1 MANTYTLI
9 QSVTVGSGGA
19 ASIEFGSIPQTYTD
33 LLIVHSIRTN
43 RANTGDWLLVSFNG
57 STASFTERDLYG
69 TGSATGS
76 SSATP
81 RYIAEIVGGSATAS
95 VFGNGVVYI
104 PNYTSSSYK
113 SYSADAVGE
122 NNATASLQV
131 LIAGLWSNTAAITS
145 ITITSGSAST
155 LAQYS
160 SVSLY
165 GIKNS

>member
-1 MANTYTLI
+1 MAAYNLI
-9 QSVTVGSGGA
+9 ATTTVDSPSGA
-19 ASIEFGSIPQTYTD
+19 SSIEFASIPQTYTD
-33 LLIVHSIRTN
+33 LLIVHSTRTN
-43 RANTGDWLLVSFNG
+43 RANIGDWLLFSFNG

-69 TGSATGS
+69 TGSAAVS
-76 SSATP
+76 SSSTP
-81 RYIAEIVGGSATAS
+81 RYNATAS

-104 PNYTSSSYK
+104 PNYTSSNYK

-145 ITITSGSAST
+145 ITITPGSAST
-155 LAQYS
+155 LSQYS
-160 SVSLY
+160 SASLY